1 MLIEAAQDK
10 IDLEQVDK
18 ITSKYPEL
26 STRELLRELPM
37 LPSVLTQQNEQN
49 QFLSFN
55 SILSSLKSLPQSM
68 LNLIPMTLT
77 LVQLIMVFPST
88 AASSERSFS
97 ALRRLKTYLR
107 STMTQ
112 KRISEVAV
120 CHVNKNYC
128 KVVDVRAVAKA
139 FILNSSSSERLH
151 VFGNL

>member
-1 MLIEAAQDK
+1 MLVEAAQDK
-10 IDLEQVDK
+10 IDVDMVDK

-26 STRELLRELPM
+26 SPRELLRELPM
-37 LPSVLTQQNEQN
+37 LPSVLKQQKELN

-55 SILSSLKSLPQSM
+55 SILISLKSLPQSM
-68 LNLIPMTLT
+68 LSLIPMTLR

-97 ALRRLKTYLR
+97 ALRRLKSYLR

-112 KRISEVAV
+112 KRLSEVAV
-120 CHVNKNYC
+120 CHVNKEYC
-128 KVVDVRAVAKA
+128 KAVDVQAVAKA

>member
-128 KVVDVRAVAKA
+128 KAVDVRAIAKA